1 MEENTNNIKNLLQ
14 NVTNIQEK
22 YDEIA
27 KITGENFNIFSV
39 IKMESK
45 EVRTHSA
52 FIGELLNPKGTHG
65 LKDEP
70 LKIFVGL
77 LNSKFKETDIK
88 NAEAKS
94 NEDKFKIDKESAFT
108 TVEKY
113 IGFTNEDK
121 TEGGRIDII
130 IEDKNKN
137 AIIIE
142 NKIYAIEQTNQL
154 IRYNNYSKNSPILY
168 LTLDG
173 ASPTSA
179 EGLEENNHYYNISY
193 KEHIKEWLELCLKEA
208 VEFPML
214 REIIKQYLYLIKKL
228 TGQTINNKMRTKIV
242 EKMEKEIEASFEI
255 ANNISE
261 LKKGLYYNFFEKLK
275 KYAIEKGMK
284 YDDQCLKNSSEY
296 GIYLTPN
303 NWDSKLYQIG
313 VFFETDYS
321 GLYIGLWY
329 GNNEIDEKTKIKEI
343 FLNNDPRF
351 ESNEY
356 WIWKNPVNYNWKD
369 SPEIWKDVALE
380 ENGHTY
386 KEIIELIEE
395 IITIEKS

>member
-1 MEENTNNIKNLLQ
+1 MVENTNDIKNLLQ
-14 NVTNIQEK
+14 NVANIQEK

-52 FIGELLNPKGTHG
+52 FIGELLNPKGSHG
-65 LKDEP
+65 LKDVP
-70 LKIFVGL
+70 LKIL
-77 LNSKFKETDIK
+77 IKLISEKFNKIVIK
-88 NAEAKS
+88 DGINQS
-94 NEDKFKIDKESAFT
+94 NEGKFDLKSESAVT

-130 IEDKNKN
+130 IEDNYKK

-154 IRYNNYSKNSPILY
+154 NRYHNYSKKTPILY
-168 LTLDG
+168 LTLEGD
-173 ASPTSA
+173 SPTSA
-179 EGLEENNHYYNISY
+179 EGLEENNHYFNISY
-193 KEHIKEWLELCLKEA
+193 KEDIKKWLELCLKEA
-208 VEFPML
+208 VEKPML
-214 REIIKQYLYLIKKL
+214 REVIKQYIYLIKKL
-228 TGQTINNKMRTKIV
+228 TGQTINKEMRTKIV

-261 LKKGLYYNFFEKLK
+261 LKKELYYNFFEKLN
-275 KYAIEKGMK
+275 KYAKENGMK
-284 YDDQCLKNSSEY
+284 YEDQCLKNSTEY

-303 NWDSKLYQIG
+303 NWDLKLYQIG
-313 VFFETDYS
+313 VFFEADYS

-329 GNNEIDEKTKIKEI
+329 GKNEKDEKTKIKEK
-343 FLNNDPRF
+343 FSNKDPRF
-351 ESNEY
+351 ESNDY
-356 WIWKNPVNYNWKD
+356 WIWKNPINCNWKD
-369 SPEIWKDVALE
+369 NPEIWKDVSLG
-380 ENGHTY
+380 ENGQTY